1 MMILTRSSKT
11 IYPVHTRKSLKVDQE
26 KEKDRR
32 ADQGIEKNLEADQK
46 IGDLVEDQDQENISH
61 EDIPPGQSQ
70 EKRKMIKI
78 KNLKIKTRMKPS
90 KRFLLEVE
98 CGFQL
103 VRTVLLM
110 ESKRLSTKLKRK
122 KEEDQGMIENQ
133 NQMKSL
139 LLKMLN
145 MRLNMTEG
153 LVCIQECLKN
163 NPRNLMNRK
172 KKILWK

>member
-1 MMILTRSSKT
+1 MGKRRSKSRSKSNA
-11 IYPVHTRKSLKVDQE
+11 K
-26 KEKDRR
+26 KEKSRSKSK
-32 ADQGIEKNLEADQK
+32 EKNLEADQK

-78 KNLKIKTRMKPS
+78 KNLKIKTRMMPS

>member
-1 MMILTRSSKT
+1 MGKRRSKSRSKSNA
-11 IYPVHTRKSLKVDQE
+11 K
-26 KEKDRR
+26 KEKSRSKSK
-32 ADQGIEKNLEADQK
+32 EKNLEADQK
-46 IGDLVEDQDQENISH
+46 IGDLVEGQDQENISH

-78 KNLKIKTRMKPS
+78 KNLKIKTRMMPS

>member
-1 MMILTRSSKT
+1 MGKRRSKSRSKSNA
-11 IYPVHTRKSLKVDQE
+11 K
-26 KEKDRR
+26 KEKSRSKSK
-32 ADQGIEKNLEADQK
+32 EKNLEADQK

-133 NQMKSL
+133 N
-139 LLKMLN
+139 
-145 MRLNMTEG
+145 
-153 LVCIQECLKN
+153 
-163 NPRNLMNRK
+163 
-172 KKILWK
+172 